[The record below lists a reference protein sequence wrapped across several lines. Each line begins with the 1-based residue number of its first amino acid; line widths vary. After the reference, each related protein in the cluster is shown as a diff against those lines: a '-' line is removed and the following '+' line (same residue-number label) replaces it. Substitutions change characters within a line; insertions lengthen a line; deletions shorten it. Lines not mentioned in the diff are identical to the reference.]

1 MRPARF
7 LLGASVAVA
16 ACQPSDRGPPDTA
29 RVAQSIGDYPDEF
42 TLFETGQVR
51 PLALSPDGQH
61 LYALNTPDNRLEIF
75 QISGSASQPLS
86 HVASVQV
93 GLEPVAVAA
102 RPSGEVWV
110 VNHLSD
116 SVSVVDASRPSHARV
131 ACTLPVGDEPR
142 DVVFAG
148 AGRGRAFITT
158 AHRGQNNPQDPQ
170 PLTPGVGRADV
181 WVFDAAQHDDFDGGG
196 ECFGGHDCDQI
207 DACEDVEPLAIVTLF
222 ADTPRAL
229 AVSPDGNTVYA
240 AAFHSGNRTATVHDL
255 MVTNGGAGAPDGMG
269 LPLPNTDFTFAEQPE
284 VGLIV
289 QHDGAHWLDELGRV
303 WDARLR
309 FTLPDKD
316 VFAIDATASPPVPV
330 AGPGG
335 VHAGVGTI
343 LYNMAVN
350 PVTGAIYVSN
360 TDAQNTTRFE
370 GPGTFAGS
378 TVRGNVH
385 QTRVTVI
392 DGGTV
397 APRHL
402 NKHVDFS
409 TCCAAAPNAE
419 NDDSLAIP
427 LDMAVSSD
435 GSTLYLAA
443 FGSSKIGVFDTAD
456 LENDTFVP
464 DAADHIQ
471 VSGGGPS
478 GLALDEARD
487 RLYVLTRF
495 DDSISVVNINTG
507 LETHHIPLYNPE
519 PASVVAGRRFLYD
532 ARLSSGNGTT
542 ACASCHVFGD
552 FDSLAW
558 DLGAPDS
565 TTGNNPGPF
574 VAPSFFPDP
583 ALDHFHALKG
593 PMTTQSLRGLANH
606 GPMHW
611 RGDRSGANAV
621 PSSAQPDTGL
631 FDEAAAFKAFNPAF
645 VGLNGRS
652 APLSTADM
660 QAFTNFALQITYPPN
675 PYRNLDNGLT
685 AAQRRGADHFSVT
698 ADTAFPVGS
707 VTRCVGCHVFNRD
720 GNAQY
725 SVSRPGFFG
734 TDGKLIVE
742 GDDFGSPE
750 TGLDLQSFKVPH
762 FRNLYQKIGMFG
774 TPNLPGNIAGDDSFK
789 GPQIRGFGFAHD
801 GSVDTIPR
809 FLLAPAFA
817 QPLAAG
823 GFPSGAAGDALR
835 ADVAR
840 FLLAFDSNLAPI
852 VGQQVTLTA
861 SNGAAVDDRIDL
873 LIERASINN
882 ATTPTPHAPD
892 NPHQPECELVV
903 TTRYGSTEVGFLYV
917 ASQGLFVPSDHL
929 WLWLT
934 DAQLRGLA
942 AQRPLTYTC
951 VPLGSGYRIGLD
963 ADLDGCYNRTEAV
976 YGHDPRNPA
985 STPAPLFCL

>member
-1 MRPARF
+1 MKPARF
-7 LLGASVAVA
+7 LPWASILVA
-16 ACQPSDRGPPDTA
+16 ACQPTDRASPDIA
-29 RVAQSIGDYPDEF
+29 QRVQPIGDHPDEF

-51 PLALSPDGQH
+51 PLALAPDGQH

-75 QISGSASQPLS
+75 EVKASATHPLEY
-86 HVASVQV
+86 VTSVQV
-93 GLEPVAVAA
+93 GLEPTAVAV

-116 SVSVVDASRPSHARV
+116 SVSVIDASRPDRARV
-131 ACTLPVGDEPR
+131 ACTLLVGDEPR
-142 DVVFAG
+142 DIVFAG
-148 AGRGRAFITT
+148 PGGGRAFVTT
-158 AHRGQNNPQDPQ
+158 AHRGQNNPNDPQ

-181 WVFDAAQHDDFDGGG
+181 WVFDAAAHDDFDGG
-196 ECFGGHDCDQI
+196 ECLHGDDCDEL
-207 DACEDVEPLAIVTLF
+207 DACEDVAPLTIVTLF

-255 MVTNGGAGAPDGMG
+255 MVTNGGASAPDGMG
-269 LPLPNTDFTFAEQPE
+269 LPPPTTDFQLEAQPE

-289 QHDGAHWLDELGRV
+289 QHDGTNWVDALNRV

-316 VFAIDATASPPVPV
+316 VFAIDATANPPIQV
-330 AGPGG
+330 AGPEGF
-335 VHAGVGTI
+335 HAGVGTI
-343 LYNMAVN
+343 LFNMAVN
-350 PVTGAIYVSN
+350 PVTGTIYVSN
-360 TDAQNTTRFE
+360 TEAQNHVRFE

-385 QTRVTVI
+385 QTRVTVL
-392 DGGTV
+392 DSGTV
-397 APRHL
+397 TPRHL
-402 NKHVDFS
+402 NKHVNFS
-409 TCCAAAPNAE
+409 TCCAPAPNAE

-427 LDMAVSSD
+427 LDMAVTSD

-443 FGSSKIGVFDTAD
+443 FGSSKVGVFDTVD

-464 DAADHIQ
+464 DSADHIQ
-471 VSGGGPS
+471 VSGGGPA
-478 GLALDEARD
+478 GLALDETHD

-495 DDSISVVNINTG
+495 DNSISVIDTVTAA
-507 LETHHIPLYNPE
+507 ETHHIALYNPE
-519 PASVVAGRRFLYD
+519 PASVVAGRPFLYD

-542 ACASCHVFGD
+542 ACGSCHVFGD

-565 TTGNNPGPF
+565 ATLNNPGPF

-583 ALDHFHALKG
+583 SLDHFHSLKG
-593 PMTTQSLRGLANH
+593 PMTTQSLRGMANH

-611 RGDRSGANAV
+611 RGDRSGARNV

-631 FDEAAAFKAFNPAF
+631 FDEEAAFMEFNPAF

-652 APLSTADM
+652 AQLSTTDM
-660 QAFTNFALQITYPPN
+660 QSFTDFALQITYPPN

-685 AAQRRGADHFSVT
+685 AAQRRGADHFAVT
-698 ADTAFPVGS
+698 PDTAFPVGS
-707 VTRCVGCHVFNRD
+707 VNQCVGCHVFDLD
-720 GNAQY
+720 GNAQHN
-725 SVSRPGFFG
+725 VARPGFFG

-742 GDDFGSPE
+742 GDDFSNPE

-762 FRNLYQKIGMFG
+762 LRNLYQKIGMFG
-774 TPNLPGNIAGDDSFK
+774 TPNLPGNIPGDDSFK
-789 GPQIRGFGFAHD
+789 GDQVRGFGFAHD

-809 FLLAPAFA
+809 FILAPAFA
-817 QPLAAG
+817 QPLATN
-823 GFPSGAAGDALR
+823 GFPAGTAGDALR
-835 ADVAR
+835 EDVAR
-840 FLLAFDSNLAPI
+840 YLLAFDSNLAPI

-873 LIERASINN
+873 LIERASVNS
-882 ATTPTPHAPD
+882 ATIPTPHAPD
-892 NPHQPECELVV
+892 NPHQAECELVV
-903 TTRYGSTEVGFLYV
+903 TTRYGTSEIGFLYV
-917 ASQGLFVPSDHL
+917 ASLGLFVPSDHN

-934 DAQLRGLA
+934 DAQLRALA
-942 AQRPLTYTC
+942 SQRPFTYTC

-963 ADLDGCYNRTEAV
+963 ADLDGCYNTTETANSF
-976 YGHDPRNPA
+976 DPRDPS
-985 STPAPLFCL
+985 STPAPLFCP